1 MLSQSELVIPLVC
14 LTLYKVKGFPEIKL
28 RRMEP
33 QNQVRLETLLLDFCF
48 QGLWRFSN
56 VGGVGATL
64 THPPA

>member
-48 QGLWRFSN
+48 QGFWRFSN
-56 VGGVGATL
+56 VDGVGATL